1 MTMKNFDEI
10 KNLWQNAFPENN
22 MPDPD
27 VIISRVEAARK
38 KSFRKNIFSVTLLI
52 LTFLFIVW
60 IAFGYDFELIT
71 TKIGLILVL
80 MTILLGIFF
89 NIICLNRLSDK
100 LDITT
105 DTNSYLQKLISFR
118 NKQRLIQ
125 TKGLSVYFA
134 MLTAG
139 LTLYEIEFAVR
150 DLTFGIIYYSLTIGW
165 IAFVWFFLRKRSIA
179 KHEKLLNDQISML
192 ENITGSLQK

>member
-1 MTMKNFDEI
+1 MIMKNFDEI
-10 KNLWQNAFPENN
+10 KGLWQKAVPEND
-22 MPDPD
+22 MPDPS
-27 VIISRVEAARK
+27 VIISKVEAVRK
-38 KSFRKNIFSVTLLI
+38 RSLRRNIFSITLLI
-52 LTFLFIVW
+52 LTFCFIVW

-125 TKGLSVYFA
+125 TKGISVYFA

-150 DLTFGIIYYSLTIGW
+150 DLTFGIIYYSLTMGW
-165 IAFVWFFLRKRSIA
+165 IAFVWFFLRKRSTA
-179 KHEKLLNDQISML
+179 KHEKQLNEQISML